1 MTTQDVSPVAAWK
14 KKPEVHTLP
23 SGNKMRIA
31 RASLRQFLV
40 QGLVP
45 NALMTMVRESV
56 EGDTNGPS
64 PDELREVMGDSAKL
78 AELMAMMDA
87 VTIYCALEPR
97 VLPAPATEADR
108 DDDLLYVDE
117 LTEEDKTSIFNI
129 ATGTVGE
136 LEPFRAEALAGVGA
150 VQGSG
155 DVVDKPKRA
164 PRSR

>member
-1 MTTQDVSPVAAWK
+1 
-14 KKPEVHTLP
+14 
-23 SGNKMRIA
+23 
-31 RASLRQFLV
+31 
-40 QGLVP
+40 
-45 NALMTMVRESV
+45 
-56 EGDTNGPS
+56 
-64 PDELREVMGDSAKL
+64 
-78 AELMAMMDA
+78 MAMMDA

-155 DVVDKPKRA
+155 DVVDKPKRP